1 MKTKKTSRNRY
12 RLARR
17 AGVRDR
23 VRARVRAGAR
33 AGARVG
39 QSFRSDSYHFGFYFF
54 DLSKDGSER
63 RQRRRRWAWRSYISY
78 IVCRRNQTSC
88 SHFILRLG
96 APEVTP
102 HRAVLEELHHLT
114 FALTTVHRRAATANR
129 RNILG
134 TEREHSKS
142 TMVLQVLQPVRLHC
156 KFGYSLFFS
165 HIPQPSSDA
174 HGTNPNRQH
183 AHSVTRL
190 SIDSFP
196 M

>member
-1 MKTKKTSRNRY
+1 MEVKDDKEEGAGLGDHTFRISSADEIKQVALILFCGWALQKSRR
-12 RLARR
+12 
-17 AGVRDR
+17 
-23 VRARVRAGAR
+23 
-33 AGARVG
+33 
-39 QSFRSDSYHFGFYFF
+39 
-54 DLSKDGSER
+54 
-63 RQRRRRWAWRSYISY
+63 
-78 IVCRRNQTSC
+78 IVLFWKN
-88 SHFILRLG
+88 
-96 APEVTP
+96 
-102 HRAVLEELHHLT
+102 LT